1 MHAHAGLR
9 TTRSACLGGRYA
21 YYRDKHDGSNEEMAR
36 EQVEAAWDELRAYQQ
51 AAGVA
56 GNLTSLRSGLSTE
69 CA

>member
-1 MHAHAGLR
+1 
-9 TTRSACLGGRYA
+9 LGGRYA

-56 GNLTSLRSGLSTE
+56 GNLTNLRSGLSTE